1 MHMNRR
7 VAFLAL
13 AIGVLLWPIVANAH
27 DGHIHWIMGTVTQ
40 ADAKHVVVKTP
51 SGEALSIQITAKTT
65 VTRDKKKVALS
76 EVRAGRR
83 VVVDIG
89 NGEDPLIAG
98 EIRVGVAQLPKDE

>member
-1 MHMNRR
+1 MLMSRR
-7 VAFLAL
+7 IASSAL
-13 AIGVLLWPIVANAH
+13 AAALLLWTPVARAH
-27 DGHIHWIMGTVTQ
+27 DGHVHWIMGTVTQ
-40 ADAKHVVVKTP
+40 ADATHVVVKTP
-51 SGEALSIQITAKTT
+51 GGETLSIAITPKTT
-65 VTRDKKKVALS
+65 VTREKKKVPLT

>member
-7 VAFLAL
+7 SAL
-13 AIGVLLWPIVANAH
+13 LTLVFAALGTAIAAAH
-27 DGHIHWIMGTVTQ
+27 DGHIHWIMGTVTHV
-40 ADAKHVVVKTP
+40 DAKHVVVKTP
-51 SGEALSIQITAKTT
+51 SGEALSIEITAKTT
-65 VTRDKKKVALS
+65 VTRDKKKVARS